1 MTLLLH
7 MFSWVVLHVPIISND
22 LVLTKATSL
31 NIQAFDM
38 KNLFIQPKLS
48 N

>member
-1 MTLLLH
+1 MTLWLY
-7 MFSWVVLHVPIISND
+7 MFSWVVLHVPIKSYD
-22 LVLTKATSL
+22 LVLPKASSL

-38 KNLFIQPKLS
+38 KKHFIQPKLS